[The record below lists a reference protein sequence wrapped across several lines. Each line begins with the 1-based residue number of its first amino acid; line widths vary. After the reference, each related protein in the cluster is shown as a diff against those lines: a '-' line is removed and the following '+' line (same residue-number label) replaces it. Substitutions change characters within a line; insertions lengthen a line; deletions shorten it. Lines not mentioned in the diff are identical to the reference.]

1 MSFPIL
7 TPKEAAAMIKNGDVL
22 GLSGFTA
29 AGSPKVITEALAARA
44 ELKMVFD
51 DAEVHMAVAAA
62 PALRPNGV
70 VRQEREYSRSA
81 TAHQLS

>member
-44 ELKMVFD
+44 EKEHE
-51 DAEVHMAVAAA
+51 AG
-62 PALRPNGV
+62 RPFKV
-70 VRQEREYSRSA
+70 DIF
-81 TAHQLS
+81 TLSLIHI